1 MYTTTAAAI
10 SLLRIYPADRPT
22 QIAQVQG
29 FFKVRTNLSVHQHEI
44 KACIHTMP
52 HYANFIK
59 KKKKDLNYNYN
70 WLEKC
75 VLGILSKKQNSR

>member
-59 KKKKDLNYNYN
+59 KKKKTWIIITTDLKNVR
-70 WLEKC
+70 LEY
-75 VLGILSKKQNSR
+75 